1 MKYLKNYE
9 SFESNKFGNE
19 VINEEIFGLGALLKT
34 ATGAF
39 KNFLGGIMQPFKNLK
54 DDFKKGLKF
63 EQVKGRFI
71 NAINLIQKNTTNN
84 ILKAKDE
91 GELNQMVDAF
101 GKEID
106 AKMADFDKEIKM
118 VKESK
123 IYEGVVQD
131 ALIGGRVLFG
141 MFKDEM
147 SRLKTDFD
155 KKFAA
160 AKDLN
165 AKKQARIAEIKA
177 VVDNFKKKIND
188 EKLIKDATEKYKE
201 ENKIESQESIPDD
214 VLKSYSTKEKPIT
227 KIADLLGLEVRY
239 KREEYDDNKKP
250 EEQED
255 LIASGT
261 VKRTTENEVEIF
273 NDKIKKVIKKVIGDI
288 LPKDQKLDEI
298 ENKIEGK
305 DELVKKLG
313 EIKKNNPTVLK
324 NVTRFV
330 DFLSDESNKD
340 RVDEIDKIIGVD
352 KETE

>member
-1 MKYLKNYE
+1 VKYLKNYE

-91 GELNQMVDAF
+91 GELNKMVDAF
-101 GKEID
+101 KKEIE
-106 AKMADFDKEIKM
+106 AKMVEFDKEIKM

-201 ENKIESQESIPDD
+201 ENKVEAGGGDSISDE
-214 VLKSYSTKEKPIT
+214 VLKSYSTKEKPVT
-227 KIADLLGLEVRY
+227 KLADLTGLVVRY

-250 EEQED
+250 EDQED
-255 LIASGT
+255 LIAKGT
-261 VKRTTENEVEIF
+261 VKTASQDTVKIY
-273 NDKIKKVIKKVIGDI
+273 NDKIKKVITKESGDI
-288 LPKDQKLDEI
+288 LPKQEENEDEAQKDLKTELG
-298 ENKIEGK
+298 KIKEDPEK
-305 DELVKKLG
+305 MKSRAKVIKVMNDKPEVQKK
-313 EIKKNNPTVLK
+313 IN
-324 NVTRFV
+324 
-330 DFLSDESNKD
+330 DI
-340 RVDEIDKIIGVD
+340 IDD
-352 KETE
+352 NTPREAPPA